1 MPVEG
6 ATTMKTKTNTAER
19 NVTLAKTLAPE
30 DVRPGDYVAVLSE
43 EYEYAA
49 FAWSCDS
56 PLTSDDPL
64 IRVRFRPRETT
75 DPLRVIDACLPFV
88 FVKEP
93 KGKGRTLDLR
103 AVRLARLDR
112 AYAKRV
118 WKALGSRAAKA

>member
-1 MPVEG
+1 
-6 ATTMKTKTNTAER
+6 MKTKPNIAAR
-19 NVTLAKTLAPE
+19 DVTLAKTLAPE

-56 PLTSDDPL
+56 SLSTGDSIL
-64 IRVRFRPRETT
+64 RVRFRPRDTT
-75 DPLRVIDACLPFV
+75 GPLRVIDACLPFV

-93 KGKGRTLDLR
+93 KGAGLTLDLR

-118 WKALGSRAAKA
+118 CKTLASQKAKS

>member
-1 MPVEG
+1 
-6 ATTMKTKTNTAER
+6 MKTKTNSAER
-19 NVTLAKTLAPE
+19 DATLAKTLAPE

-49 FAWSCDS
+49 FAWSCD
-56 PLTSDDPL
+56 TSLSDEDKI

-75 DPLRVIDACLPFV
+75 GPLRVIDACLPFV

-93 KGKGRTLDLR
+93 KGVGRTLDLR

-118 WKALGSRAAKA
+118 CKSLASQKAKA